1 MKQLLYT
8 LIAIILIACG
18 AESIS
23 TVSTDLPFEEEKEYE
38 IEVINSVENSA
49 YQNQGRQ
56 TKSKINFKV
65 HSISNNIIEGSW
77 QIGETFLL
85 NQQQGIENSEESL
98 SQFRGLKLILQ
109 YNLLND
115 KLEIMN
121 FEEVHGNL
129 KNAFV
134 QYYHPTNDS
143 ALQMEVNKE
152 FASATKTDEDLINN
166 YFPEVKVLF
175 NEINKD
181 YVLNQKFLVDSFRP
195 LNSMIYAPIYSSTQA
210 LEKEDGELEIKRKE
224 SVSQLDFM
232 NRIKNVMIQ
241 KHGEAAFDSL
251 SIHKFNKFKYEVEA
265 NILTNEENQV
275 SSVEIIK
282 TEGTA
287 AGEKTTRQ
295 TINILN
301 PEL

>member
-1 MKQLLYT
+1 MKHLLS
-8 LIAIILIACG
+8 LIFAAILIGCA
-18 AESIS
+18 ADSIS

-49 YQNQGRQ
+49 YQSTGRQ

-77 QIGETFLL
+77 QIGETYLL
-85 NQQQGIENSEESL
+85 NTSKDIEKKEESL
-98 SQFRGLKLILQ
+98 SQFRGMKLILQ

-129 KNAFV
+129 ENAFV

-143 ALQMEVNKE
+143 STQHNIKKE
-152 FASATKTDEDLINN
+152 FAAATKTDQDVINN

-195 LNSMIYAPIYSSTQA
+195 LNSMIYAPVYSSTEA

-251 SIHKFNKFKYEVEA
+251 SINQYNQFKYEVEA
-265 NILTNEENQV
+265 NILTNEDNQV

-282 TEGTA
+282 TEGSA
-287 AGEKTTRQ
+287 KGEKTTKQ

-301 PEL
+301 PID